1 MSLLSVFL
9 GDRGVG
15 RLGFCEGVT
24 LMNNPML
31 SLPVQSVDFLSFLFL
46 FPHAHTQTHRL
57 LFSIHIF

>member
-31 SLPVQSVDFLSFLFL
+31 SLPVQSVACPLSGVTFSV
-46 FPHAHTQTHRL
+46 RL
-57 LFSIHIF
+57 TSLRTLAK